1 MAIREWEN
9 WSGRWIWPPA
19 DQRQAVEEQRH
30 ELVYFR
36 KVFQLPEQGAYRLKL
51 AVTAD
56 SRYRLYI
63 NGQRLWAG
71 PCKGHAHVQYYEQ
84 LCLDEHLRPGANVL
98 AVAVVHYA
106 GTAPFE
112 MGEDG
117 PLSIWRSQQGG
128 LLLEAEVIN
137 EAGRVVK
144 RLHSDPSWKCRRH
157 QGYRLQPFP
166 IMRWMG
172 GLERVVNDTAY
183 RAWTQPEYD
192 DREWTDAETVSP
204 VRDEYGQL
212 TPWQLERRPIPLL
225 YEEERSFCN
234 IIHSGQG
241 ADHGASP
248 DDRSEALEPC
258 LDRPAVP
265 IEGIHIRAGEHIW
278 LELDAG
284 ELTTG
289 YMRLMLQ
296 GGTGSRIT
304 LLYAEC
310 YEEDTGDDEIRR
322 KGVRNHFKGRVLRGG
337 YDTFF
342 PAGYGTAAHK
352 EVYEPFWFRAFRY
365 VGLEVQA
372 GPEPLLVAGIS
383 YRETGYPM
391 HLQASFHCSDERYNR
406 LWELSV
412 RTLRR
417 CMHETYEDTPYYEQL
432 QYTMDTRLMMKF
444 TYLLSGDDRLARR
457 SMDDY
462 RASQL
467 PDGMLQSRYPSV
479 LPQVIPSFSLY
490 WIGMIYD
497 HYQFFGDIDLVRR
510 YRPAMLSVLDWF
522 GQRLTPQ
529 GLVQRT
535 PRQYWHYFDWVEEWN
550 LGAPPCTE
558 SSPATLLSLMYA
570 AALGTAAELFA
581 AGGWTEIAEEML
593 ERKAAVNEA
602 VRSCCRSEN
611 ALLFRDSPEAN
622 GESQFSQHTQ
632 VWAILADTVDKEE
645 AGRLLEA
652 VLNDRSLARLSLP
665 MSYYLFRALE
675 RTGQYGSSFI
685 LWERWFEQLELGLT
699 TLPEIDS
706 AATRSD
712 CHAWSALPL
721 SEFGTGILGV
731 RSGRGGIIVEP
742 HLGSLDQ
749 AKGAVMTGSGLVS
762 VSWKLHSGQ
771 GKESRL
777 LWLRADWSPGTEIT
791 FLLPNGEIHHN
802 HLGVFETTIAIANA
816 DLI

>member
-1 MAIREWEN
+1 MAIKEWDN
-9 WSGRWIWPPA
+9 WSAGWIWPPA
-19 DQRQAVEEQRH
+19 NQGLAAKEQRH

-36 KVFQLPEQGAYRLKL
+36 KVFHLPEQGVYQLKL
-51 AVTAD
+51 ALTAD

-84 LCLDEHLRPGANVL
+84 LCLEEHLRPGVNVL

-128 LLLEAEVIN
+128 LLLEAEVTD
-137 EAGRVVK
+137 EAGRVVEP
-144 RLHSDPSWKCRRH
+144 LHSDPSWKCQRH

-172 GLERVVNDTAY
+172 GLERVVNDIAY
-183 RAWTQPEYD
+183 REWTQPEYD
-192 DREWTDAETVSP
+192 DSAWTAAETVSP

-225 YEEERSFCN
+225 YEEERLFQHV
-234 IIHSGQG
+234 IRSGKG
-241 ADHGASP
+241 EDNAIPTGDWP
-248 DDRSEALEPC
+248 EALELF
-258 LDRPAVP
+258 LDRPAAPV
-265 IEGIHIRAGEHIW
+265 EGIHVQAGERIW

-289 YMRLMLQ
+289 YLQLMLQ
-296 GGTGSRIT
+296 GGADSRIT

-310 YEEDTGDDEIRR
+310 YEEDTGEDEIRR
-322 KGVRNHFKGRVLRGG
+322 KGVRDHFKGRVLRGG

-342 PAGYGTAAHK
+342 PAGYGTAAHQ
-352 EVYEPFWFRAFRY
+352 EIYEPFWFRTFRY
-365 VGLEVQA
+365 VRLEVQA
-372 GPEPLLVAGIS
+372 GAEPLTVAGIS

-391 HLQASFHCSDERYNR
+391 QLQASFHCSDERYNR

-412 RTLRR
+412 RTLQR

-497 HYQFFGDIDLVRR
+497 HYQYFGDIDLVRR

-529 GLVQRT
+529 GLVGRT
-535 PRQYWHYFDWVEEWN
+535 PRQYWHYFDWVEEWD
-550 LGAPPCTE
+550 LGAPSCTE

-581 AGGWTEIAEEML
+581 AGGWTQIAEEML

-602 VRSCCRSEN
+602 VRSYCRSEN
-611 ALLFRDSPEAN
+611 DLLFRDSPEA
-622 GESQFSQHTQ
+622 GEESQFSQHTQ
-632 VWAILADTVDKEE
+632 VWAILAGTVDEAE
-645 AGRLLEA
+645 AGKLLEA

-675 RTGQYGSSFI
+675 RSGQYDSSFI
-685 LWERWFEQLELGLT
+685 LWERWMKQLELGLT

-721 SEFGTGILGV
+721 SEFSTGILGV
-731 RSGRGGIIVEP
+731 KSGRNGITVEP
-742 HLGSLDQ
+742 HCGSLHQ
-749 AKGAVMTGSGLVS
+749 ASGAVMMGSGLVS
-762 VSWKLHSGQ
+762 VSWKLHSSQ
-771 GKESRL
+771 EKESNTF
-777 LWLRADWSPGTEIT
+777 WLRADWSPGVAIT
-791 FLLPNGEIHHN
+791 FILPNGEIHLN
-802 HLGVFETTIAIANA
+802 DRGAFERTIAIAGTG
-816 DLI
+816 